1 MAGVGNIGSPS
12 CKMDHKMM
20 NFGPSLVDLSL
31 NKNLKSL
38 TQKILGYR
46 ENGWVHDL
54 SAGLW
59 IWHIWTGYIIYI
71 YMYIYIYLC
80 GIWCIIL
87 YATIIYIYTHT
98 SHMYTFLELPSY
110 FIKFA
115 VQYQILAIRALLGS
129 PYPKNPR
136 PSAKP
141 RSQGRNHRWPTTED
155 SPRKTT
161 WPEAQLMGEL
171 LQMMAVLYL
180 IRTYLG

>member
-71 YMYIYIYLC
+71 YVYIYLC

-115 VQYQILAIRALLGS
+115 VSNPSYPSFAWLPPTPKNLTPDLQQSQDHRGGTTGDQRPKTLLG
-129 PYPKNPR
+129 
-136 PSAKP
+136 KP
-141 RSQGRNHRWPTTED
+141 LGRRRSWWANFCRW
-155 SPRKTT
+155 
-161 WPEAQLMGEL
+161 WLCC
-171 LQMMAVLYL
+171 
-180 IRTYLG
+180 IW